1 MFKLGKHNVEF
12 YDSIDSLPFDRFNSF
27 NKFVML
33 DAELGSDVIAF
44 DQKISKMFQFLGKE
58 MINEATGELYNLR
71 NTYHN
76 IMNGNNVRGL
86 AFACLIRKIDG
97 EKIEDYSIE
106 NMKSILEKLSGWG
119 LEIGKVKETTDVL
132 KKNLKRN

>member
-1 MFKLGKHNVEF
+1 MLKLGKHNVEF
-12 YDSIDSLPFDRFNSF
+12 FESIDSLPFNRFNSF
-27 NKFVML
+27 NKFIML

-44 DQKISKMFQFLGKE
+44 DTKISKIFQFLGKE
-58 MINEATGELYNLR
+58 MTKEATGELYNLW

-76 IMNGNNVRGL
+76 VMTENNVRGL

-97 EKIEDYSIE
+97 EKVDDYSID
-106 NMKSILEKLSGWG
+106 NLRTILDKLSSWG
-119 LEIGKVKETTDVL
+119 LKIGHVRETTDTI

>member
-1 MFKLGKHNVEF
+1 MFKLGKHTVEF

-44 DQKISKMFQFLGKE
+44 DQKISKIFQFLGKE
-58 MINEATGELYNLR
+58 MIKEATGELYNLR

-76 IMNGNNVRGL
+76 IMTENNVRGL
-86 AFACLIRKIDG
+86 AFACLIRKIDD

-106 NMKSILEKLSGWG
+106 NMKSILKKLSGWG
-119 LEIGKVKETTDVL
+119 LEIGHVKESNDSI
-132 KKNLKRN
+132 KKNLNRN

>member
-1 MFKLGKHNVEF
+1 MFKLGKHTVEF

-58 MINEATGELYNLR
+58 MTKEATGELYNLR

-76 IMNGNNVRGL
+76 IMTENNVRGL
-86 AFACLIRKIDG
+86 AFACLIRKIDD

-106 NMKSILEKLSGWG
+106 NMKSILKKLSSWG
-119 LEIGKVKETTDVL
+119 LEIGHVKESNDSI
-132 KKNLKRN
+132 KKNLNRN

>member
-1 MFKLGKHNVEF
+1 MFKLGKHTVEF
-12 YDSIDSLPFDRFNSF
+12 YDSIDSLPFARFNSL

-44 DQKISKMFQFLGKE
+44 DQKISKIFQFLGKE
-58 MINEATGELYNLR
+58 MTKEATGELYNLR

-76 IMNGNNVRGL
+76 VMTENNVRGL

-97 EKIEDYSIE
+97 EKIEDYSVE
-106 NMKSILEKLSGWG
+106 NLKVVLDKLSNWG
-119 LEIGKVKETTDVL
+119 LEIGQVKQTSESI

>member
-58 MINEATGELYNLR
+58 MIKEATGELYNLR

-97 EKIEDYSIE
+97 EKIEDYSTE

-119 LEIGKVKETTDVL
+119 LEIGEVKETTDVL

>member
-1 MFKLGKHNVEF
+1 MLKLGKHTVEF

-44 DQKISKMFQFLGKE
+44 DQKISKIFQFLGKE
-58 MINEATGELYNLR
+58 MTKEATGELYNLR

-76 IMNGNNVRGL
+76 IMTQNNVRGL
-86 AFACLIRKIDG
+86 AFACLIRKIDDK
-97 EKIEDYSIE
+97 KIEDYSIE
-106 NMKSILEKLSGWG
+106 NMKSILKKLSGWG
-119 LEIGKVKETTDVL
+119 LEIGQIKESNDSI

>member
-1 MFKLGKHNVEF
+1 MLKLGKHTVEF

-44 DQKISKMFQFLGKE
+44 DQKISKIFQFLGKE
-58 MINEATGELYNLR
+58 MTKEATGELYNLR

-76 IMNGNNVRGL
+76 IMTQNNVRGL
-86 AFACLIRKIDG
+86 AFACLIRKIDD

-106 NMKSILEKLSGWG
+106 NMKSILKKLSGWG
-119 LEIGKVKETTDVL
+119 LEIGQIKESNDSI

>member
-1 MFKLGKHNVEF
+1 
-12 YDSIDSLPFDRFNSF
+12 
-27 NKFVML
+27 ML

-44 DQKISKMFQFLGKE
+44 DTKISKIFQFLGKE
-58 MINEATGELYNLR
+58 MTKEATGELYNLR

-76 IMNGNNVRGL
+76 VMTENNVRGL

-97 EKIEDYSIE
+97 EKVDDYSID
-106 NMKSILEKLSGWG
+106 NLRTILDKLSSWG
-119 LEIGKVKETTDVL
+119 LEIGHVRETTDTI

>member
-1 MFKLGKHNVEF
+1 MLKLGKHTVEF
-12 YDSIDSLPFDRFNSF
+12 FESIDSLPFNRFNSF

-44 DQKISKMFQFLGKE
+44 DTKIFQFLGKE
-58 MINEATGELYNLR
+58 MIKEATGELYNLR

-76 IMNGNNVRGL
+76 VMTENNVRGL

-97 EKIEDYSIE
+97 EKVDDYSID
-106 NMKSILEKLSGWG
+106 NLRTILDKLSSWG
-119 LEIGKVKETTDVL
+119 LEIGHVRETTDTI
-132 KKNLKRN
+132 KKNSKRN

>member
-1 MFKLGKHNVEF
+1 MFKLGKHTVEF

-44 DQKISKMFQFLGKE
+44 DQKISKIFQFLGKE
-58 MINEATGELYNLR
+58 MIKEATGELYNLR

-76 IMNGNNVRGL
+76 IMTENNVRGL
-86 AFACLIRKIDG
+86 AFACLIRKIDDV
-97 EKIEDYSIE
+97 KIEDYSIE
-106 NMKSILEKLSGWG
+106 NMKSILKKLSGWG
-119 LEIGKVKETTDVL
+119 LEIGHVKESNDSI
-132 KKNLKRN
+132 KKNLNRN

>member
-1 MFKLGKHNVEF
+1 MFKLGKHTVEF

-58 MINEATGELYNLR
+58 MTKEATGELYNLR

-76 IMNGNNVRGL
+76 IMTENNVRGL
-86 AFACLIRKIDG
+86 AFACLIRKIDDK
-97 EKIEDYSIE
+97 KIEDYSIE
-106 NMKSILEKLSGWG
+106 NMKSILKKLSGWG
-119 LEIGKVKETTDVL
+119 LEIGHVKESNDSI
-132 KKNLKRN
+132 KKNLNRN